1 MTLTIVNDSLKTI
14 LARLKQEQK
23 KHYGDRLKQ
32 LIMFGSQ
39 ARGDAHPDS
48 DIDVLVVLK
57 GEVNAGEEIE
67 KTSPIIASLSL
78 EKDVVIS
85 CIFMDEYRFINRSGL
100 LLRNIRKEG
109 IIL

>member
-1 MTLTIVNDSLKTI
+1 MTLTIVNDSLTKI
-14 LARLKQEQK
+14 LARLKRELK
-23 KHYGDRLKQ
+23 RHYGDRLKQ

-67 KTSPIIASLSL
+67 KNSPIIARLSL
-78 EKDVVIS
+78 EKDAVIS
-85 CIFMDEYRFINRSGL
+85 CIFLIPQ
-100 LLRNIRKEG
+100 
-109 IIL
+109 

>member
-14 LARLKQEQK
+14 LARLKRELK

-67 KTSPIIASLSL
+67 KNSPIIASLSL
-78 EKDVVIS
+78 EKDAVIS
-85 CIFMDEYRFINRSGL
+85 CIFMDEYRFIHRSSP

>member
-1 MTLTIVNDSLKTI
+1 MPLTIVNDKLKTI
-14 LARLKQEQK
+14 LAQLRLQLET
-23 KHYGDRLKQ
+23 HYGDRLKQ

-48 DIDVLVVLK
+48 DIDILVVLK

-67 KTSPIIASLSL
+67 KTSYIIADLCL
-78 EKDVVIS
+78 ENDAVIS
-85 CIFMDEYRFINRSGL
+85 CIFMDEYRFINRSGP

-109 IIL
+109 TIL

>member
-14 LARLKQEQK
+14 LARLKQELE

-85 CIFMDEYRFINRSGL
+85 CIFMDEYRFIHRSGP

>member
-1 MTLTIVNDSLKTI
+1 MTLTIVSGSLKTI
-14 LARLKQEQK
+14 LARLKQELK

-67 KTSPIIASLSL
+67 KTGPIIASLSL
-78 EKDVVIS
+78 EKDAVIS
-85 CIFMDEYRFINRSGL
+85 CIFMDEYRFIHRSGP
-100 LLRNIRKEG
+100 LLRNIRK
-109 IIL
+109 